1 MYNNY
6 GNSYA
11 TLKMCHFSCQLFIN
25 THSLTIKNI
34 HFIGHV
40 KNLTKNFKIMDLV
53 GFEPT
58 STHSPLQALMRVET
72 ISSPFI
78 DILNLN

>member
-25 THSLTIKNI
+25 VYH
-34 HFIGHV
+34 
-40 KNLTKNFKIMDLV
+40 KIL
-53 GFEPT
+53 
-58 STHSPLQALMRVET
+58 L
-72 ISSPFI
+72 I
-78 DILNLN
+78 DILLLGFFKENIDGFRNTSS